1 MNYKPNYFL
10 QHGCPVDPGAILELT
25 GWRSLRGT
33 KDSYCSIFHSKIFGQ
48 DQENK
53 ISGGKTIQSMS
64 NKCLSLHDFFT
75 NNSNKGLSTQE
86 NSTSLCIWGKQT
98 LFEDPATI
106 QSALSHFLTSAS
118 LYSNPSEAT
127 LHLEH
132 CSTFFS
138 QGHCRFYHLCHTQGL
153 LSLQNV
159 AGGFKAIC
167 PDFTGSLV
175 LPFSFPCPWG
185 WELTGK
191 AIFCKHKQWK

>member
-10 QHGCPVDPGAILELT
+10 QHGCPVDPGATLELM

-33 KDSYCSIFHSKIFGQ
+33 KDSYRSIFHSKIFCQ

-53 ISGGKTIQSMS
+53 ISGGKTIQSMA
-64 NKCLSLHDFFT
+64 NKCLSLHAFFT
-75 NNSNKGLSTQE
+75 NNSSKGLGTQE
-86 NSTSLCIWGKQT
+86 DSTSLCIWGKQT
-98 LFEDPATI
+98 WNLSLFEDPATI
-106 QSALSHFLTSAS
+106 QSALSHFLTSGS
-118 LYSNPSEAT
+118 LYSSPSKAT

-138 QGHCRFYHLCHTQGL
+138 QGRCRFYHLSHTQGL

-159 AGGFKAIC
+159 AVGFKAIC

-175 LPFSFPCPWG
+175 LPFSFPSPRMRAH
-185 WELTGK
+185 GK
-191 AIFCKHKQWK
+191 GNLL